1 MSSLMEWGQIGPSFS
16 FFGLAMSM
24 PCQESTGAIQSTEA
38 SREIIFVMEYIR
50 KMVLHVCI

>member
-50 KMVLHVCI
+50 KMVLHVRI